1 MAEFLVIIGIIIG
14 VGGILLG
21 FFLGRRES
29 DRQLNLILKAFNIE
43 RDIKD
48 LENAELFFEDGTVKG
63 IGTTTPAINADL
75 SLDSNSTTTLY
86 ISSISGDAGGCIQIE
101 GTAST
106 TFHMYATTTGPI
118 ILNSGPCR

>member
-63 IGTTTPAINADL
+63 IGTTTPTTIFTIHGTMINL
-75 SLDSNSTTTLY
+75 KKKKISTKDGSRDMTPEE
-86 ISSISGDAGGCIQIE
+86 IE
-101 GTAST
+101 KYGKKSPA
-106 TFHMYATTTGPI
+106 
-118 ILNSGPCR
+118 